1 MESGQGR
8 ALVTFAKYMAYSHLS
23 LSTGLM
29 TTTVKKSMGI
39 SNALCTQIG
48 ISIART
54 ALQKSPSFRKIIFLL
69 LLIMPLSG
77 CSRHPVTTPDHA
89 PNAES
94 AIIVVPGY
102 YGTRLVREA
111 DRSLVFISLP
121 QALFGRQSLTLPVPD
136 LGFEGTIN
144 LQPDGILDEVRVM
157 PLVYSIDVYGSLLD
171 RLRVSKHPGG
181 EVIPFT
187 YDWRGDLMEAVQS
200 LDALIRRLR
209 AQEKKDISV
218 VAHSMG
224 GLIVSYYL
232 RYGTQDID
240 IAVETWEG
248 AGEISRVVMAG
259 VPFLGAMSSFR
270 NMNYG
275 ATFGW
280 NSSLLSYE
288 AYASFPASYY
298 LLPVAESDQL
308 LTPELKPLH
317 GVIRNAGQWRQ
328 SEWGLLKHTQSL
340 SKDIVDGRAAYLSFW
355 LRRSEQFL
363 ERLHA
368 PLSMPSPHQPS
379 LLYLYAKGTSTLA
392 KGVWTEN
399 PGKGHDSLL
408 FEDPDALAA
417 GPAGNHPTVY
427 ADGDGTVTVSSAW
440 LPEAFRQSF
449 HPTLRDYEVGH
460 TELVTTPDIQ
470 DDIIKFL
477 DRR

>member
-1 MESGQGR
+1 MYFLNCLPVLMVF
-8 ALVTFAKYMAYSHLS
+8 LV
-23 LSTGLM
+23 
-29 TTTVKKSMGI
+29 V
-39 SNALCTQIG
+39 
-48 ISIART
+48 
-54 ALQKSPSFRKIIFLL
+54 
-69 LLIMPLSG
+69 SG
-77 CSRHPVTTPDHA
+77 CSPKSIASHEHSRPFD
-89 PNAES
+89 S

-102 YGTRLVREA
+102 YGTRLVRES
-111 DRSLVFISLP
+111 DGSLVFISLNQLLFGT
-121 QALFGRQSLTLPVPD
+121 QALTIPVPG
-136 LGFEGTIN
+136 LGFEETTT
-144 LQPDGILDEVRVM
+144 LKPDAILDEVRVV
-157 PLVYSIDVYGSLLD
+157 PLLYSVDVYGSLLE
-171 RLRVSKHPGG
+171 RLRSSNNTSRD
-181 EVIPFT
+181 VIPFT
-187 YDWRGDLMEAVQS
+187 YDWRGDLMDAVHS

-209 AQEKKDISV
+209 DQEKKDISV

-240 IAVETWEG
+240 TAMETWEG
-248 AGEISRVVMAG
+248 AGKISRVVMAG
-259 VPFLGAMSSFR
+259 VPFLGAMSAFR

-328 SEWGLLKHTQSL
+328 SEWGLLKHTQTL
-340 SKDIVDGRAAYLSFW
+340 SKDVVDRRAAYLSFW

-368 PLSMPSPHQPS
+368 PLSLPSPYQPS

-392 KGVWTEN
+392 KGVWTGN
-399 PGKGHDSLL
+399 PGKSSDSLL
-408 FEDPDALAA
+408 FEDPDPFAA
-417 GPAGNHPTVY
+417 GSAEHHPTVY

-440 LPEAFRQSF
+440 LPKAYRQSF
-449 HPTLRDYEVGH
+449 HPILRDYEVGH

-470 DDIIKFL
+470 GDIIKFL
-477 DRR
+477 DRP